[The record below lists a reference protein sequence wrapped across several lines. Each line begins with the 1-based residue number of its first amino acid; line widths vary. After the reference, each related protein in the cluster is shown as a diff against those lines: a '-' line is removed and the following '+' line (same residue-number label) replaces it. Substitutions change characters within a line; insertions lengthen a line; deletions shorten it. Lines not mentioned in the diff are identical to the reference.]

1 MTHIS
6 VSELVEANTEK
17 GRHRCENC
25 KTIRVAYLKR
35 TTTKENSFLKDLIT
49 SIYILWSKQGFT
61 KVMHNK
67 ETTF

>member
-6 VSELVEANTEK
+6 VSELIEANTEK
-17 GRHRCENC
+17 DRHRCENC
-25 KTIRVAYLKR
+25 KTIRVSHLKR
-35 TTTKENSFLKDLIT
+35 TTIKEN
-49 SIYILWSKQGFT
+49 IYILWSKQGFT